1 MEYQSKISRQN
12 FEPIVVLIVN
22 GREMAILKGFTYYRK
37 YTGKHKIT
45 MSSLIKNYNR
55 SYRVAI
61 ANNVISEE
69 EEQNHSSPFSSKIKC
84 LLLKKKYK
92 KNQQLPEKRQ
102 MILYVQ
108 PLYF

>member
-55 SYRVAI
+55 SYKVAI

-92 KNQQLPEKRQ
+92 
-102 MILYVQ
+102 
-108 PLYF
+108 